1 LKLGIGVFTDKLSHA
16 WSQQQSLLC
25 VGLDPDPARIPA
37 EIMAQPKPFLE
48 FLTAIVDATHTHCA
62 AFKPQ
67 FAHFAAQGRES
78 ELAELMA
85 YIGSRYPAHV
95 RILDAKR
102 GDVGSTAAFYA
113 VEAYARYDAD
123 TVTLNPYLGKEA
135 IDPFLAYG
143 DRGIVVLCRTSN
155 PSSDWLQ
162 KVGEPPTFLRVAKT
176 VSEWNTSGQCMLV
189 AGATYPAELAQIR
202 AAIGDMPMLVPGIGA
217 QGGDLEAVL
226 QNGMTTDKT
235 GLLISSSRSILYASS
250 GNDFATQSAHAAKRL
265 NDQINA
271 IRL

>member
-1 LKLGIGVFTDKLSHA
+1 MFIEKLNRA
-16 WSQQQSLLC
+16 WSQQESLLC
-25 VGLDPDPARIPA
+25 VGLDPDPACIPS
-37 EIMAQPKPFLE
+37 EIMARPKPFLE
-48 FLTAIVDATHTHCA
+48 FLTSIVDATQAYCA

-85 YIGSRYPAHV
+85 YIGNRYPDHV

-113 VEAYARYDAD
+113 EEAYSRYDAD

-135 IDPFLAYG
+135 IDPFLTYE

-155 PSSDWLQ
+155 ASSDWLQ
-162 KVGEPPTFLRVAKT
+162 KVGDPPTYLRVAKA

-189 AGATYPAELAQIR
+189 AGATYPQELAQIR
-202 AAIGDMPMLVPGIGA
+202 SEVGDMPLLVPGIGA
-217 QGGDLEAVL
+217 QGGDLQAVL
-226 QNGMTTDKT
+226 EHGMTANKT
-235 GLLISSSRSILYASS
+235 GLLISSSRGILYASS
-250 GNDFATQSAHAAKRL
+250 GDDFAEQSANEARRL
-265 NDQINA
+265 NDEINA
-271 IRL
+271 IRLNGL